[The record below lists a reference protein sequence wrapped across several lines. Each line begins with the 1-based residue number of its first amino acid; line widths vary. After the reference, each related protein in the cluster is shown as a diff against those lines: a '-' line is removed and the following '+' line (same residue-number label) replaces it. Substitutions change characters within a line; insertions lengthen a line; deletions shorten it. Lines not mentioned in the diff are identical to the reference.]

1 MKSPI
6 TGSEDCTLIES
17 FNSATITQ
25 KYAAEFNMDVSR
37 YFAHCETVQLYQC
50 NQTGYRFYYP
60 FDIYADGAFYA
71 QLNSDN
77 KGYYKKDRWE
87 HTDAIRFVGEGK
99 NMLEIG
105 CGDGAFLKMAAQK
118 KCTVTGLELNDVA
131 IQQCVQDGLNVIGA
145 TIEAHAVTHPAQYD
159 VVVFFQ
165 VLEHIT
171 NISSFVNAAITCLK
185 PGGTLIIGVPN
196 NNPYIFRH
204 DKWHTLNLP
213 PHHAGLWSK
222 SSLSKLQEVLPL
234 AITALHVEPLYE
246 YKTWY
251 QAHITHY
258 KETAPFKATLL
269 SLVPRFVYKSVL
281 AIFRNAIAGRN
292 IVAIYSKK

>member
-25 KYAAEFNMDVSR
+25 KYAAEFNMEVSR
-37 YFAHCETVQLYQC
+37 YFAHCPTVQLYQC

-87 HTDAIRFVGEGK
+87 HTDAIRFVAEGK
-99 NMLEIG
+99 NMLEVG
-105 CGDGAFLKMAAQK
+105 CGDGAFLKMAVQK

-145 TIEAHAVTHPAQYD
+145 TIEEHATTHPAQYD

-171 NISSFVNAAITCLK
+171 NISSFVGAAITCLK

-213 PHHAGLWSK
+213 PHHAGLWSTT
-222 SSLSKLQEVLPL
+222 SLSNLQEVLPL
-234 AITALHVEPLYE
+234 SLTALHIEPLYE

-251 QAHITHY
+251 QAHITHF

-269 SLVPRFVYKSVL
+269 SLVPRFIYKSVL
-281 AIFRNAIAGRN
+281 ALFRNAIAGRN